1 MTKSL
6 SKMPGK
12 GAKEKTYTTLSE
24 VGNVLDDLLQ
34 KFATFTTNQDR
45 IIDQNM
51 SSKMEELTA
60 FQNAA
65 FQKLENKLDSLKSEI
80 YEGVMKRT
88 EEQIT
93 PLINKLETEN
103 MELKERVENLEKVQM
118 RVDNLEKF
126 QTFNI
131 NKEHMRKLLI
141 SSEKFKQKDGKS
153 IENIIKEY
161 LPEIQARYTSR
172 WIGDFIVLNFPT
184 IFDKQ
189 AFTKAYYASNQK
201 EKKKG
206 IYLSDYIP
214 PKYSYEQNRMKRVA
228 SAMKKAGLITGY
240 RVDFQPSG
248 PSLVIANKT
257 GDKTTYLRSSD
268 SPDSV
273 NVTSFPTIK
282 IPKDFS
288 LLLPSRE
295 QYEEEKNKKLNHKRN
310 RSGSGSGSAQDL
322 NLLPSKVGRIQA

>member
-1 MTKSL
+1 
-6 SKMPGK
+6 
-12 GAKEKTYTTLSE
+12 
-24 VGNVLDDLLQ
+24 
-34 KFATFTTNQDR
+34 
-45 IIDQNM
+45 
-51 SSKMEELTA
+51 
-60 FQNAA
+60 
-65 FQKLENKLDSLKSEI
+65 
-80 YEGVMKRT
+80 MKRT

-189 AFTKAYYASNQK
+189 AFTKVYYSSNQK
-201 EKKKG
+201 DKKK
-206 IYLSDYIP
+206 
-214 PKYSYEQNRMKRVA
+214 A
-228 SAMKKAGLITGY
+228 STYQIMFLPNTTMNK
-240 RVDFQPSG
+240 
-248 PSLVIANKT
+248 IA
-257 GDKTTYLRSSD
+257 
-268 SPDSV
+268 
-273 NVTSFPTIK
+273 
-282 IPKDFS
+282 
-288 LLLPSRE
+288 
-295 QYEEEKNKKLNHKRN
+295 
-310 RSGSGSGSAQDL
+310 
-322 NLLPSKVGRIQA
+322 